1 MLYRFCKIIKHFT
14 SSLSLSVSQK
24 YKVNAPMCV
33 LKASRLMKMYT
44 SNASLWF
51 AYNVAE
57 MQQQNGNVLFP
68 FTSYIPLDSQ
78 LEGILVV

>member
-1 MLYRFCKIIKHFT
+1 
-14 SSLSLSVSQK
+14 
-24 YKVNAPMCV
+24 MCV

-68 FTSYIPLDSQ
+68 LTSYIPLDSQ

>member
-1 MLYRFCKIIKHFT
+1 
-14 SSLSLSVSQK
+14 
-24 YKVNAPMCV
+24 
-33 LKASRLMKMYT
+33 MKMYT

-68 FTSYIPLDSQ
+68 LTSYIPLDSQ